1 MISNRRAR
9 EAFYVLLFLY
19 SLLTTD
25 EPLPRYLGDV
35 VFLVD
40 SSSQLSR
47 GNFTK
52 EKQFVKTLARD
63 LGVPTE
69 TSRTAVVLY
78 DSLMR
83 TPVRFE
89 TVKDLPTFSQTL
101 DSQQQIG
108 GGRRMDRALE
118 SAARI
123 VQQGRPSVVILI
135 TGGKSDPDAKRLDE
149 AVKPLIAKGAKT
161 FAVVIGPTSL
171 VSEVAPS
178 VEDPQNIFQ
187 VRSFDELISKSKSI
201 ASSVVGT

>member
-1 MISNRRAR
+1 MIA
-9 EAFYVLLFLY
+9 
-19 SLLTTD
+19 D
-25 EPLPRYLGDV
+25 EPLPGYLGDV

-40 SSSQLSR
+40 SSSQLSSDD
-47 GNFTK
+47 FSK

-63 LGVPTE
+63 LGVPSE
-69 TSRTAVVLY
+69 TSRTAVVMY

-89 TVKDLPTFSQTL
+89 TVKDFLTFTQTL

-118 SAARI
+118 SAATV
-123 VQQGRPSVVILI
+123 VQKGRPSVAILI
-135 TGGKSDPDAKRLDE
+135 TGGGSDPGAKSLDE

-187 VRSFDELISKSKSI
+187 VQSFNELTSKSKSI

>member
-1 MISNRRAR
+1 MTA
-9 EAFYVLLFLY
+9 
-19 SLLTTD
+19 D
-25 EPLPRYLGDV
+25 EPPPRYSGDV

-40 SSSQLSR
+40 SSSQVSSDD
-47 GNFTK
+47 FSK
-52 EKQFVKTLARD
+52 EKQFVKTLASD
-63 LGVPTE
+63 LGVPSE
-69 TSRTAVVLY
+69 LSRTAVVLY

-83 TPVRFE
+83 TPIRFE
-89 TVKDLPTFSQTL
+89 TVKDFLTFSQTI
-101 DSQQQIG
+101 DSQRQIG

-135 TGGKSDPDAKRLDE
+135 TGGGSDSDAKPLDE
-149 AVKPLIAKGAKT
+149 AVKPLIAKGANT
-161 FAVVIGPTSL
+161 FAVVIGSTSL

-187 VRSFDELISKSKSI
+187 VRSFDELTSKSKSI